1 VRYLLAFLV
10 GLSWSQSL
18 SEAETAL
25 ERENYERVIAL
36 TSQILSAK
44 PKELYAYYL
53 QGMAYLGKAQ
63 HLEEDDPA
71 RQSLIQKA
79 QDAFQMAQAK
89 NPKYPYVYLGLAEIE
104 RLRKN
109 PDKARENLAKA
120 EEYGAAE
127 VKVLIEAARIH
138 TALGGKASIDK
149 ATFLLSKAKSK
160 DPQNAAIRRALGDLW
175 SSQGVLEL
183 AIQNY
188 QEAVQIEP
196 QNPEN
201 YFRLGLAYAK
211 AKALRDAGDA
221 LKKALELDHYQEAVQ
236 IEPQNPE
243 NYFRLG
249 LAYAKAKALR
259 DAGEALKK
267 ALELDPGYAP
277 AYRELGEVYFAAQK
291 YQQAKEYYQK
301 YVTLRPELPARV
313 RYATFLYLSK
323 DYKAAIQEIEAV
335 HKDTFSITLQ
345 RLLGYSLFE
354 DQQYEAAIKALDLY
368 FQKQKPEKVI
378 AKDYLYYAKA
388 LDKAGRDA
396 DAVTY
401 YQKAIEKDPSLAA
414 EVYPE
419 MANALNSLGRYKEAA
434 NALQKAIE
442 KNPSLQ
448 NYFAL
453 GKIYYKLGQT
463 EKDTTYFH
471 KAIQAFS
478 YVVEKKPDLVP
489 AYTELGRCAANL
501 DPESTEGRAKP
512 YYEKVIE
519 LASQDPNR
527 YKNDLIE
534 AYAYLGYYYYL
545 QAENSKSK
553 EAYQKSYEAYKK
565 LRELDPQNA
574 QAAQALP
581 YLETRVR

>member
-1 VRYLLAFLV
+1 MRHLLALLM
-10 GLSWSQSL
+10 GLGWAQSL

-25 ERENYERVIAL
+25 ERENYDRVLSL

-53 QGMAYLGKAQ
+53 QGMAYIGKAQ
-63 HLEEDDPA
+63 QSDEDDPS
-71 RQSLIQKA
+71 RQSLIQRA
-79 QDAFQMAQAK
+79 QDAFQIAQSRNA
-89 NPKYPYVYLGLAEIE
+89 KYPYAYIGLAEVE

-120 EEYGAAE
+120 EEYGSSE
-127 VKVLIEAARIH
+127 IKVLIEAARIH
-138 TALGGKASIDK
+138 TLLGGKASTEK
-149 ATFLLSKAKSK
+149 ATYLLTKAKGK

-175 SSQGVLEL
+175 NSQGILEL
-183 AIQNY
+183 ALQNY

-201 YFRLGLAYAK
+201 HYRLGLAYAR
-211 AKALRDAGDA
+211 AKSLREASDA
-221 LKKALELDHYQEAVQ
+221 
-236 IEPQNPE
+236 
-243 NYFRLG
+243 FR
-249 LAYAKAKALR
+249 KVI
-259 DAGEALKK
+259 
-267 ALELDPGYAP
+267 ELDPSYAP
-277 AYRELGEVYFAAQK
+277 AYRELGEVFFNAQK

-301 YVTLRPELPARV
+301 YVTIRPELPARV

-335 HKDTFSITLQ
+335 QKDTFSLTLQ

-354 DQQYEAAIKALDLY
+354 DQQYEAAVKALDLY
-368 FQKQKPEKVI
+368 FQKQKLEKVI
-378 AKDYLYYAKA
+378 AKDYFYYAKA

-401 YQKAIEKDPSLAA
+401 YEKAIEKDPNLAA
-414 EVYPE
+414 ELYPE
-419 MANALNSLGRYKEAA
+419 MANALNSLGRYKDAA

-448 NYFAL
+448 NHYAL
-453 GKIYYKLGQT
+453 GKIYYKIGQT
-463 EKDTTYFH
+463 DKDTTYFH
-471 KAIQAFS
+471 KAIQTFS

-501 DPESTEGRAKP
+501 DPESIQGRAKP

-519 LASQDPNR
+519 LANSEPNR
-527 YKNDLIE
+527 YKSDLTE

-545 QAENSKSK
+545 QAENTKSK
-553 EAYQKSYEAYKK
+553 EDYQKSYEAYKK

-574 QAAQALP
+574 QASQALP
-581 YLETRVR
+581 YLETRIR

>member
-1 VRYLLAFLV
+1 MRYLLPLFV
-10 GLSWSQSL
+10 GLSWAQSL
-18 SEAETAL
+18 SEAEIAL
-25 ERENYERVIAL
+25 QRENYDRAITL

-63 HLEEDDPA
+63 QLDEDDPA
-71 RQSLIQKA
+71 RQTFIQKA
-79 QDAFQMAQAK
+79 QDAFQTAQAK
-89 NPKYPYVYLGLAEIE
+89 NPKYPYAYIGLADVE

-109 PDKARENLAKA
+109 PDKARENLSKA
-120 EEYGAAE
+120 EEYGASE
-127 VKVLIEAARIH
+127 TKVLVEAARIH
-138 TALGGKASIDK
+138 TLLGGKASIDR

-160 DPQNAAIRRALGDLW
+160 DPQNAAIRRALGNLW
-175 SSQGVLEL
+175 LTQGILEL
-183 AIQNY
+183 ATQNY
-188 QEAVQIEP
+188 QEATQLEP

-201 YFRLGLAYAK
+201 YFLLGLAYAK

-221 LKKALELDHYQEAVQ
+221 FKKVT
-236 IEPQNPE
+236 
-243 NYFRLG
+243 
-249 LAYAKAKALR
+249 
-259 DAGEALKK
+259 
-267 ALELDPGYAP
+267 ELDPNYAP

-301 YVTLRPELPARV
+301 YVTIRPELPARV

-345 RLLGYSLFE
+345 RLLGYSLYE
-354 DQQYEAAIKALDLY
+354 DQQYESAIKALDLY
-368 FQKQKPEKVI
+368 FQKQKPEKII

-401 YQKAIEKDPSLAA
+401 YQKAIEKDPSLAT

-434 NALQKAIE
+434 DALQKAIE

-448 NYFAL
+448 NHFAL

-471 KAIQAFS
+471 KAIQTFS

-512 YYEKVIE
+512 HYEKVIE

-545 QAENSKSK
+545 QAENNKSK

-565 LRELDPQNA
+565 LRELDPQNP

-581 YLETRVR
+581 YLETRIK

>member
-25 ERENYERVIAL
+25 ERENYDRVIAL

-63 HLEEDDPA
+63 QSEEDDPA
-71 RQSLIQKA
+71 RLSLIQKA

-109 PDKARENLAKA
+109 SDKARENLAKA
-120 EEYGAAE
+120 EEYGAAD

-138 TALGGKASIDK
+138 TALGGKASTDK

-175 SSQGVLEL
+175 SSQGVIEL

-221 LKKALELDHYQEAVQ
+221 LKKALELD
-236 IEPQNPE
+236 
-243 NYFRLG
+243 
-249 LAYAKAKALR
+249 
-259 DAGEALKK
+259 
-267 ALELDPGYAP
+267 PGYAP

-301 YVTLRPELPARV
+301 YVILRPELPARV

-335 HKDTFSITLQ
+335 HKDTFSLTLQ

-354 DQQYEAAIKALDLY
+354 DQQYESAIKALDLY
-368 FQKQKPEKVI
+368 FQRQKPEKVI

-434 NALQKAIE
+434 DALQKAIE

-448 NYFAL
+448 NHFAL

-545 QAENSKSK
+545 QAENNKSK

-565 LRELDPQNA
+565 LQDLDPQNA

-581 YLETRVR
+581 YLETRIK

>member
-1 VRYLLAFLV
+1 MRYLLALLV
-10 GLSWSQSL
+10 GLGWSQSL
-18 SEAETAL
+18 SEAEIAL
-25 ERENYERVIAL
+25 ERENYDRVITL
-36 TSQILSAK
+36 TNQILSAK

-63 HLEEDDPA
+63 QSEDDDLA
-71 RQSLIQKA
+71 RQSLIQRA
-79 QDAFQMAQAK
+79 QEAFQTALAK
-89 NPKYPYVYLGLAEIE
+89 NNKYPYAYIGLAEVE

-109 PDKARENLAKA
+109 PDKAREYLSKA
-120 EEYGAAE
+120 EEYGASE
-127 VKVLIEAARIH
+127 TKVLIDAARIH
-138 TALGGKASIDK
+138 TLLGGKASLDK
-149 ATFLLSKAKSK
+149 ATLLLSKAKNK

-175 SSQGVLEL
+175 NVQGILEL
-183 AIQNY
+183 ALQNY
-188 QEAVQIEP
+188 QEAAQLEP

-201 YFRLGLAYAK
+201 HFRLGLAYFK
-211 AKALRDAGDA
+211 AKSLKDASEA
-221 LKKALELDHYQEAVQ
+221 FKKV
-236 IEPQNPE
+236 I
-243 NYFRLG
+243 
-249 LAYAKAKALR
+249 
-259 DAGEALKK
+259 
-267 ALELDPGYAP
+267 ELDPGYAP
-277 AYRELGEVYFAAQK
+277 AYRELGEVFFNAQK

-301 YVTLRPELPARV
+301 YITLRPELPARV

-335 HKDTFSITLQ
+335 HKDTFSLTLQ

-368 FQKQKPEKVI
+368 FQKQKPDKVI

-396 DAVTY
+396 DAITY
-401 YQKAIEKDPSLAA
+401 YQKAIEKDPTLAA

-419 MANALNSLGRYKEAA
+419 MANAYNSLGRYKDAEQ
-434 NALQKAIE
+434 ALLKAIE

-448 NYFAL
+448 NYYAL

-471 KAIQAFS
+471 KAIQSFS
-478 YVVEKKPDLVP
+478 YVIEKKPDLVP

-501 DPESTEGRAKP
+501 DPESTQGRAKP

-519 LASQDPNR
+519 LASSDPNR

-534 AYAYLGYYYYL
+534 AYAYMGYYYYL
-545 QAENSKSK
+545 QAETNKSK
-553 EAYQKSYEAYKK
+553 EDYQKSHQAYKK
-565 LRELDPQNA
+565 LQELDPQNT

-581 YLETRVR
+581 YLETRIR

>member
-1 VRYLLAFLV
+1 MRYLLAFLL

-25 ERENYERVIAL
+25 QRENYDRVIAI

-63 HLEEDDPA
+63 QSEEDDPA
-71 RQSLIQKA
+71 RSSLIQKA

-89 NPKYPYVYLGLAEIE
+89 NPKYPYAYLGLAEVE

-201 YFRLGLAYAK
+201 
-211 AKALRDAGDA
+211 
-221 LKKALELDHYQEAVQ
+221 H
-236 IEPQNPE
+236 
-243 NYFRLG
+243 FRLG

-267 ALELDPGYAP
+267 ALELDPSYAP

-301 YVTLRPELPARV
+301 YVTIRSELPARV

-354 DQQYEAAIKALDLY
+354 DQQYESAIKALDLY

-401 YQKAIEKDPSLAA
+401 YQKAIEKDPGLAA

-434 NALQKAIE
+434 DALQKAIE

-545 QAENSKSK
+545 QAENSRSK

-581 YLETRVR
+581 YLETRIK